1 MPWMS
6 DGLHQGLQGCAS
18 DVAIL
23 IGDGWR
29 RGCFS
34 ASLLALGI
42 HPSWRLQD
50 DRRFV
55 SGLSTVFSAEAMA
68 DCCQFSQ
75 ILIRRSD

>member
-1 MPWMS
+1 MDCTKACKGVQVMLPSSLVMVGGEGVS
-6 DGLHQGLQGCAS
+6 QPA
-18 DVAIL
+18 
-23 IGDGWR
+23 
-29 RGCFS
+29 
-34 ASLLALGI
+34 LLALGI